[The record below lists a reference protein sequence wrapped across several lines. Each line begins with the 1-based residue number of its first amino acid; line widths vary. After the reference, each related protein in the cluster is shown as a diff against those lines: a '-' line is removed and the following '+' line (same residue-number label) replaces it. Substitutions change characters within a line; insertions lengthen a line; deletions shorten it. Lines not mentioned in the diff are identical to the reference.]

1 MLISP
6 VFGAPLLLI
15 EGKKRILVASDL
27 HLGLEYELWQS
38 GISIPSQTEKILQ
51 RLQNHLARIAPDR
64 LLLLGDVKHNV
75 PRTSWQEKREVPEFL
90 HRLSEEVPV
99 EIVPGNHDGG
109 LADMA
114 PPGVRVRAS
123 SGIVL
128 DGVGYFHGHTW
139 PDVGVLQAD
148 LLVCAH
154 LHPAIR
160 LKDPLGCSFTRRV
173 WARGPRACEGAHDQE
188 AHGRVGK
195 VLGAPPPSEIII
207 MPAFNDLCGGLAL
220 NEPCDEK
227 RGPILSLPDMDRLRI
242 YLLDGT
248 DLGLLGE
255 IKAALERQGGE

>member
-15 EGKKRILVASDL
+15 EGRQRVLVVSDL
-27 HLGLEYELWQS
+27 HLGLEYELWQG
-38 GISIPSQTEKILQ
+38 GISIPSQTKKILQ
-51 RLQNHLARIAPDR
+51 RLQNHLAEIEPDR

-90 HRLSEEVPV
+90 RRLSEEVPV
-99 EIVPGNHDGG
+99 EIVPGNHDSGI
-109 LADMA
+109 ADMA

-123 SGIVL
+123 SGFVL

-139 PDVGVLQAD
+139 PDDRVLQAG

-160 LKDPLGCSFTRRV
+160 LKDPLGCSFSRQV
-173 WARGPRACEGAHDQE
+173 WARGPRACEGAH
-188 AHGRVGK
+188 
-195 VLGAPPPSEIII
+195 EIII
-207 MPAFNDLCGGLAL
+207 MPAFNELCGGLAL
-220 NEPCDEK
+220 NEPCEEK
-227 RGPILSLPDMDRLRI
+227 RGPLLSLPDMDRLRI